1 MTTMLDELK
10 KKFNRTKCVVSNYTS
25 KGWTPVTLYQFYQQT
40 KEQERVAALYDYWTL
55 GQVFKDFIHNVGYT
69 NSEKL
74 I

>member
-10 KKFNRTKCVVSNYTS
+10 KKFNKTKCVVSNYTS

-40 KEQERVAALYDYWTL
+40 KNQERVAALYDY
-55 GQVFKDFIHNVGYT
+55 GYGRVFKDFLNNKGYT
-69 NSEKL
+69 DSERL